1 MADERKLCNECIG
14 DGPLKDWLEVNG
26 TGGVCDFNPG
36 HDSFQCVTVDEFAE
50 EADRWFR
57 DNYQPG
63 ADTMDIDPDPDRD
76 GVIYGTEGEPYEDI
90 FAAELDASEEV
101 LQAVIEAL
109 PDASHREIT
118 KGAERFYTDATNFES
133 IESARAREKA
143 DQDDY
148 WFENRHALE
157 WEDFCEKVQFSARFF
172 GIKERLDELF
182 GIPAEYGEGPVR
194 PLYDLPIGQRIFRAR
209 LLNDDLTEEAINGDP
224 ATRLGAPPVNRTQ
237 SGRMNVDLIP
247 AFYGAFSRETAIAE
261 LRPGI
266 GDIIAVGQ
274 FATRKPL
281 RVFDFTIFDR
291 RADDRTRFVSHSRYD
306 FINQMQ
312 TEISKPI
319 RPHERQREY
328 ISTQIVAE
336 YLRTYFEC
344 DAVIYRSSMQHS
356 EGGEN
361 RNIVVLH
368 REAFVGTEDPNVL
381 AYVSWSLKEVRDV
394 QYIVIDSGIF

>member
-1 MADERKLCNECIG
+1 MADERKLCSECIG
-14 DGPLKDWLEVNG
+14 AGPLKEWREVNA
-26 TGGVCDFNPG
+26 TDAECNFNPL
-36 HDSFQCVTVDEFAE
+36 HDGFQCVTVEEFAE

-63 ADTMDIDPDPDRD
+63 AETMEADPDPDHD

-90 FAAELDASEEV
+90 FAAELDAQEDV
-101 LQAVIEAL
+101 VQAIIEAL
-109 PDASHREIT
+109 PDASHRDIMD
-118 KGAERFYTDATNFES
+118 GAERFYTDATNFES
-133 IESARAREKA
+133 IEVARAREKA

-157 WEDFCEKVQFSARFF
+157 WEDFCEKVQFSGRFF

-182 GIPAEYGEGPVR
+182 GDPAEYGEGPIR
-194 PLYDLPIGQRIFRAR
+194 PLYDLPVGQRVFRAR
-209 LLNDDLTEEAINGDP
+209 LLNDELTEDTINEDP
-224 ATRLGAPPVNRTQ
+224 AKRLGAPPVKSTP

-247 AFYGAFSRETAIAE
+247 AFYGAFSRATAIAE

-266 GDIIAVGQ
+266 GDLIAVGQ
-274 FATRKPL
+274 FATRKAL

-312 TEISKPI
+312 AEISKPI

-328 ISTQIVAE
+328 IPTQIVAE
-336 YLRTYFEC
+336 YLRTYFAC
-344 DAVIYRSSMQHS
+344 DAVIYRSSMQNL

-368 REAFVGTEDPNVL
+368 RPAFVGTEDPNVL

-394 QYIVIDSGIF
+394 QYTVIDSGIF